1 MTQMPLKRDTT
12 PKCSSHPA
20 PKGGYSKKKSKKLK
34 NPKKRI
40 KSLFGEAFDLIE
52 DIFD

>member
-12 PKCSSHPA
+12 PKCSSHPT
-20 PKGGYSKKKSKKLK
+20 PKGGYSKKKIKKLK
-34 NPKKRI
+34 KPKKRI
-40 KSLFGEAFDLIE
+40 KSLFAEAFDLIE